1 VELLRKFVPLM
12 VSVWAAVSAVAEEG
26 ERLVIVGAGLLTVKF
41 IEFDAPPPGA
51 GFVTTTA

>member
-1 VELLRKFVPLM
+1 VELLRKFVPLL
-12 VSVWAAVSAVAEEG
+12 VRVWAAVSAVAEEG

>member
-1 VELLRKFVPLM
+1 MELLRKFVPLL
-12 VSVWAAVSAVAEEG
+12 VRVWAAVSAVAEEG